1 MALMVLIV
9 LLNGLLGAIFG
20 LWFRVQIVIPLIVV
34 AIAEVAI
41 LNRTGLSWSEFWS
54 AIGLISSVEMGYLIG
69 ASASALWLFS
79 SGASVRRECTRHERT
94 NFRISDGI
102 FPPR

>member
-1 MALMVLIV
+1 MLLIV

-20 LWFRVQIVIPLIVV
+20 LRFRVQIVIPLIVV

-41 LNRTGLSWSEFWS
+41 LNRSGLSWSPFWS
-54 AIGLISSVEMGYLIG
+54 AIRLIFFGRNGLSDWGISKRDLG
-69 ASASALWLFS
+69 LFS
-79 SGASVRRECTRHERT
+79 GRESVPRECTRHERT

-102 FPPR
+102 FPPH